1 MNVNLLIKGINGII
15 PDGVSIKDFA
25 VITRMD
31 ENKAKEILD
40 ILIQNEIGEINGELI
55 NFEDGD
61 KLKAAIFAINN
72 GATIEK
78 VSQYIDWK
86 DFEGLVAKIL
96 DSKNFDV
103 SQNFR
108 MKNPTMEI
116 DVIGMRFGIAI
127 LIDCKHWKRMSHSAL
142 EVIVRK
148 QIERVKHYVS
158 STSDVIAVPVIVTLY
173 QEETSFINKVPIVP
187 ILKFSS
193 FIDDF
198 YGRLDEIKTIEK

>member
-1 MNVNLLIKGINGII
+1 MNASLLIKGI
-15 PDGVSIKDFA
+15 DGVIPGGISIKDFA

-40 ILIQNEIGEINGELI
+40 ILIQNEIGEINGDLI

-72 GATIEK
+72 GGPVEQ
-78 VSQYIDWK
+78 VSQYINWK

-103 SQNFR
+103 LQNLR
-108 MKNPTMEI
+108 MKKPTMEV
-116 DVIGMRFGIAI
+116 DVVGMRFGIAI
-127 LIDCKHWKRMSHSAL
+127 LIDCKHWKRMSNSAL
-142 EVIVRK
+142 EIIVKK
-148 QIERVKHYVS
+148 QIARVKHYVS
-158 STSDVIAVPVIVTLY
+158 TTNDVIAVPVIVTLY

-187 ILKFSS
+187 ILQFSS
-193 FIDDF
+193 FIDNF
-198 YGRLDEIKTIEK
+198 YGSLEEIKTIEK